1 MVEDIYDTA
10 LIDLAPI
17 LINIAKEGGDLR
29 KGLKKYKNEIVE
41 KVTSN
46 ISKHN
51 I

>member
-29 KGLKKYKNEIVE
+29 KGYSQQYFIYILFYKY
-41 KVTSN
+41 
-46 ISKHN
+46 
-51 I
+51 